1 MKTPHPQSNPGQ
13 TSHLAKPI
21 SEVGTRLGG
30 FAPAVRSSTN
40 SSAVTRPQLAPGECP
55 VCGKFGGD
63 QPFCSRDGQLLKPT
77 FAVSERYQVE
87 QALGFGTSAFVFGAR
102 HNKLGKPVAIKLLR
116 KYPEHAGTQD
126 GVNQRMLGSGVTA
139 RNARFLREARTASA
153 LHHENIVDVTDF
165 GEDANLGVPFLVM
178 ERLRGETLASAMH
191 REAPMAWRRV
201 ISILLQ
207 VCRGLT
213 VAHNTGLIHRDLKPQ
228 NIFLEQS
235 SGRELVKLCDFGLS
249 RFAAEDD
256 RLTME
261 GEMIGTP
268 AYAAPEQI
276 RGDGDAD
283 HRADLYALGCTAYE
297 MLSKSLPHH
306 GETSIALLA
315 AKLTQPAI
323 RLSQLAPVQH
333 VPPALIA
340 LVMQCLE
347 AEPGMRPESAAVIEE
362 NLMRILASA
371 PTMVASSDPRSLIG
385 QMAGSYRI
393 TDLIGCGAAGAVYQ
407 AEHPMI
413 GTKVAVKVLLPE
425 AAAFPG
431 MSERFVNEA
440 RTSGQIGSP
449 HIPQVFDFG
458 TLPTGQAFAVMELL
472 KGETV
477 AQRLANIGQ
486 FSVAEV
492 GIILGQVA
500 SALEKAHAAGVVH
513 RDVKPDNLFLCRGE
527 SGEVIAKVLDFGVAR
542 MATPLAA
549 KLTVVGG
556 VVGTV
561 IYAPPEQLMAQE
573 ISPLVDVYALGVTA
587 FEMLT
592 GDSPYDGE
600 FGEVLAQKTAPTPPS
615 AGSKRSDLPTRVVAD
630 VAAMMATRASG
641 RPSSMGLVAQQF
653 ASWVSPS
660 QQGQLAAAGKRAA
673 SAVNARGTTQ
683 GFATLGRAAPAASPT
698 DLMGERQVRVRT
710 GIPWAIWAALAVV
723 LLTVGIYLGTRS
735 GGDDNRA
742 ASTVLATP
750 TPTPTIVT
758 PTVTP
763 LLVPDAAPAKPAV
776 TAQPPPDPVTIELP
790 TTPAPTRSQG
800 KRPPTSPAAGRGKI
814 KTPPPKTAK
823 PRNPSDVIIA
833 DPYGN

>member
-13 TSHLAKPI
+13 PSHLAKPI

-40 SSAVTRPQLAPGECP
+40 SGAVTQPVLAPGECP

-63 QPFCSRDGQLLKPT
+63 QPFCARDGQLLKST
-77 FAVSERYQVE
+77 FAVSDRYQVE

-116 KYPEHAGTQD
+116 KYPEHTGAD
-126 GVNQRMLGSGVTA
+126 A

-153 LHHENIVDVTDF
+153 LHHENIVNVTDF
-165 GEDANLGVPFLVM
+165 GEDAHLGVPFLVM
-178 ERLRGETLASAMH
+178 ERLRGETLSSAMH

-500 SALEKAHAAGVVH
+500 SALDKAHAAGVVH

-542 MATPLAA
+542 IATPSAV

-641 RPSSMGLVAQQF
+641 RPSSMALVAQQF

-660 QQGQLAAAGKRAA
+660 QQGQLVGKRAA

-683 GFATLGRAAPAASPT
+683 GFATLGHPVPAASPT
-698 DLMGERQVRVRT
+698 DLMGERPARART
-710 GIPWAIWAALAVV
+710 GIPWAVWVALGVV
-723 LLTVGIYLGTRS
+723 LLTAGIYLGTRS
-735 GGDDNRA
+735 GGNDNTA
-742 ASTVLATP
+742 ASTAVAAP
-750 TPTPTIVT
+750 VPAPTPTIVT

-776 TAQPPPDPVTIELP
+776 TAQPPADPVTIELP
-790 TTPAPTRSQG
+790 TTPAPIRSQV
-800 KRPPTSPAAGRGKI
+800 KRPATSPAAGRGKI